1 MATVTKVVLK
11 TNNKLEQLQIY
22 IRFMAVVNSIILSDM
37 EVIFLSHFMLEGYNR
52 VSKEELL
59 KQKVVSS
66 YQMLHNKLSLL
77 RSKGILKKDMK
88 GEKLTAPF
96 DKKLEDITLLMV
108 KLDNK

>member
-1 MATVTKVVLK
+1 MATVVKVALK
-11 TNNKLEQLQIY
+11 NNNKLEQLRVY
-22 IRFMAVVNSIILSDM
+22 IKLMAVINNIVLSDM
-37 EVIFLSHFMLEGYNR
+37 EVIFLSHFMLEGYNK

-66 YQMLHNKLSLL
+66 YNMLHNKLSLL

-88 GEKLTAPF
+88 GEKLAAPF
-96 DKKLEDITLLMV
+96 DKKIDDVALLMV